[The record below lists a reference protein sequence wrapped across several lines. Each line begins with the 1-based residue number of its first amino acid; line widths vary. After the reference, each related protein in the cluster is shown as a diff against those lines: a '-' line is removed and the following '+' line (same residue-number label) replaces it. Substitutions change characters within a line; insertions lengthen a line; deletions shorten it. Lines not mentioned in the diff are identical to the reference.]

1 MTWWS
6 KSQTLRIPTPHTRK
20 TSWRRNLPAH
30 VIEKETQALLFFT
43 PKPGVPLTTKT
54 LEYRAWPTGF
64 VATHEYSPLW
74 RKVTASIVST
84 LLRCMILDVVT
95 PSDDI
100 SAPFICQTIL
110 NGISPL
116 GTMHDIWANAPTFCA
131 DSSNLNGKICGS
143 SNNIKKK
150 KKKTGS
156 QLYSSQYPL
165 LALK

>member
-1 MTWWS
+1 
-6 KSQTLRIPTPHTRK
+6 
-20 TSWRRNLPAH
+20 
-30 VIEKETQALLFFT
+30 
-43 PKPGVPLTTKT
+43 
-54 LEYRAWPTGF
+54 
-64 VATHEYSPLW
+64 
-74 RKVTASIVST
+74 
-84 LLRCMILDVVT
+84 MILDVVT

-150 KKKTGS
+150 RKKNWKSTV
-156 QLYSSQYPL
+156 LIPISSPSIEVTIVENKKHQVL
-165 LALK
+165 